1 MKYEV
6 VTSPFY
12 CLKLNRAFTK
22 GSIVEI
28 EDTVRDSEL
37 VDAGLLAVV
46 AETKKKSTRK
56 KKVKANE

>member
-6 VTSPFY
+6 ITSPFY
-12 CLKLNRAFTK
+12 CLKLNRTFTK

-28 EDTVRDSEL
+28 EDTVRASEL

>member
-6 VTSPFY
+6 ITSPFY
-12 CLKLNRAFTK
+12 CLKLSRAFTK
-22 GSIVEI
+22 GSIV
-28 EDTVRDSEL
+28 DTVRASEL

>member
-6 VTSPFY
+6 ITSPFY

-22 GSIVEI
+22 GQIVEI
-28 EDTVRDSEL
+28 ENSRALEL
-37 VDAGLLAVV
+37 VNAGLLAVV
-46 AETKKKSTRK
+46 ETKKKSTRK